1 MLHIVWDW
9 NGTLFDDVQLCFDC
23 INRLLK
29 RYGLKPLASL
39 AQYRDVF
46 DFPVSSYYQR
56 VGFDFDRVPFA
67 VLAEEYMADYQDKS
81 AACPLY
87 PDVWRTVQRGRE
99 LGFGQVVLSASKR
112 DYLLEQMERCGVSGT
127 FDSVWGIED
136 FYAASKE
143 ALAHRLR
150 ASLPPEDVL
159 CFVGDSLHDAQ
170 VARSVGA
177 DCVLVTT
184 GHQSRERLQE
194 SGFPVADSL
203 WESLTVIA
211 GNGVPC

>member
-23 INRLLK
+23 INRLLQ
-29 RYGLKPLASL
+29 RHGLKPLASL

-46 DFPVSSYYQR
+46 DFPVSAYYQR

-67 VLAEEYMADYQDKS
+67 VLAEEYMADYQGKS
-81 AACPLY
+81 AGCPLY
-87 PDVWRTVQRGRE
+87 PDALETVRHGRE
-99 LGFGQVVLSASKR
+99 LGFGQIVLSASKK
-112 DYLLEQMERCGVSGT
+112 DYLTAQMQRCGVSET
-127 FDSVWGIED
+127 FDSVWGVED

-150 ASLPPEDVL
+150 ESLPPEDTL

-170 VARSVGA
+170 VARAVGA
-177 DCVLVTT
+177 HCVLVTT
-184 GHQSRERLQE
+184 GHQSRERLLE
-194 SGFPVADSL
+194 SGFPMADSL
-203 WESLTVIA
+203 RESLTVIA
-211 GNGVPC
+211 GNVK